1 MNSYFD
7 RKYSR
12 WHGGGSVCV
21 VVCVGGPGGE
31 GKGRRRKERKRE
43 RGEGRRVKR
52 EGWSRG
58 ETGRRGRETFGGVI
72 AKTLGTLPS
81 DTKREC

>member
-1 MNSYFD
+1 M
-7 RKYSR
+7 
-12 WHGGGSVCV
+12 CV
-21 VVCVGGPGGE
+21 DQVVCVGGPGGE

-58 ETGRRGRETFGGVI
+58 GTGRRGRKTFGGVI